1 VTITPHE
8 DDVPELEAVPEPEDA
23 PPVFADLTLAEA
35 LSAFRRAPRQTLAAL
50 RAVARSAE
58 PASAQ
63 VRLRPLAASAPAAP
77 QAAAAADT
85 PARPAAE
92 RRALAQL
99 GLRIS
104 AFLLAWWGGSI
115 ITSAPLRTEQLAL
128 DPAAPFLLAGFLVWL
143 AAEGYGDWPRLR
155 AWWQRRRAG
164 TPQAA
169 PPVREA
175 VSGPQV
181 WGGIHPA
188 RALLALGGVLTSVVA
203 LIGTAGNQFTLIGFW
218 AWVASIALWLAALAP
233 AEWRARAAQARIARV
248 HLNWRSPTLWALVAI
263 LALGAYFRLSS
274 LSTVPPEMTSDHVE
288 KILDAQRV
296 VDGQLQVFFPN
307 NGGREA
313 FQMYAMALLAQ
324 VPGLGMNFT
333 TLKLLSALEG
343 LAAIL
348 ALYWLGREAIG
359 RQQARLGNLVGLLL
373 AALVAVSYWH
383 VALSRLGL
391 RIVLTTAVTAL
402 LLTFLARAMRF
413 NRRSDFIL
421 AGLTLGLGLYTY
433 QAVRMLPLVV
443 LAGVALAL
451 IFRARSRR
459 DFSRYLLHTVVL
471 VVVAFVVFV
480 PLFGFWLQ
488 YPEDFWRRTQGRLL
502 GDDIVQT
509 VDAQGQ
515 IVERQATI
523 EERLDAFNQNL
534 PILADNFRNAL
545 LMFNWKGDVAWI
557 NAAPNRPAMD
567 AVTGALLIVGL
578 AAWLARMIR
587 RRDPFDWLV
596 PVALL
601 IMLLPSALSIAYPV
615 ENPSHTRTSGALPLA
630 YLIAALPL
638 ALIVKGLIEQVGGQR
653 GRVAAGAVLVL
664 VLAGAYGA
672 NSAIYF
678 NDYYR
683 TYLGSSLPYTEA
695 GRVLR
700 GFAESDGSFGNA
712 FMLAYPYWW
721 DHRAI
726 GIEAG
731 RTDWPNG
738 IIALNGVP
746 QFLADAYARTDRYR
760 LDPERDLLFFY
771 APDDEAADAAL
782 REWFPQG
789 RARLV
794 QSYQDDAYRLYRV
807 PALGNDGLLAFLVAQ
822 GAAVTQTPVP
832 GG

>member
-1 VTITPHE
+1 MTIPPYQP
-8 DDVPELEAVPEPEDA
+8 DSPEQPLSDSPERA
-23 PPVFADLTLAEA
+23 PVGFADLTLAEA
-35 LSAFRRAPRQTLAAL
+35 LGQFVRAPRRTLAAL
-50 RAVARSAE
+50 RAATQSAAPEIAPPVPPRQQPVSVPAAPE
-58 PASAQ
+58 PRA
-63 VRLRPLAASAPAAP
+63 APAAGR
-77 QAAAAADT
+77 
-85 PARPAAE
+85 PARALSDQ
-92 RRALAQL
+92 RALVQL
-99 GLRIS
+99 GLRLC
-104 AFLLAWWGGSI
+104 AFLLAWWGGGI
-115 ITSAPLRTEQLAL
+115 IANAPVRTEQLAL
-128 DPAAPFLLAGFLVWL
+128 DPAAPFLLLGFVVWL
-143 AAEGYGDWPRLR
+143 AAEIYGDWPRLR
-155 AWWQRRRAG
+155 AWRPARGAAELPPAPAAASGGRAW
-164 TPQAA
+164 
-169 PPVREA
+169 
-175 VSGPQV
+175 SGL
-181 WGGIHPA
+181 HPA
-188 RALLALGGVLTSVVA
+188 RALLLLSGVLASAVA
-203 LIGTAGNQFTLIGFW
+203 LIGTAGNQFTLIGFAAW
-218 AWVASIALWLAALAP
+218 AVSIALWVAALAP
-233 AEWRARAAQARIARV
+233 AEWGAGALWAWAAGLRV
-248 HLNWRSPTLWALVAI
+248 NWRSPTLWALVAI
-263 LALGAYFRLSS
+263 LALGAHFRLTE
-274 LSTVPPEMTSDHVE
+274 LSAVPPEMTSDHVE

-324 VPGLGMNFT
+324 APGLGMNFT

-343 LAAIL
+343 LAAIA

-391 RIVLTTAVTAL
+391 RIVLTTVVTAL
-402 LLTFLARAMRF
+402 LLTFLARALRY
-413 NRRSDFIL
+413 NRRADFIL

-443 LAGVALAL
+443 LAGVGLAL

-459 DFSRYLLHTVVL
+459 AAGRYLLNTAAL

-502 GDDIVQT
+502 GDDVIQT
-509 VDAQGQ
+509 VNEQGQ
-515 IVERQATI
+515 IVERQATVQ
-523 EERLDAFNQNL
+523 ERLDAFSRNL
-534 PILADNFRNAL
+534 PILADNLRGAL

-567 AVTGALLIVGL
+567 SVTGALLVVGL
-578 AAWLARMIR
+578 AAWLARMVR

-638 ALIVKGLIEQVGGQR
+638 ALIVQSLIDQLGGRR
-653 GRVAAGAVLVL
+653 GRFAAGAAVALV
-664 VLAGAYGA
+664 VAGAYGA

-678 NDYYR
+678 NNYYQA
-683 TYLGSSLPYTEA
+683 YVGSSLPYTEV

-712 FMLAYPYWW
+712 FMIAYPYWW

-731 RTDWPNG
+731 RIDWPNG
-738 IIALNGVP
+738 IVDRAAVP
-746 QFLADAYARTDRYR
+746 RFLADTYARTDRYR
-760 LDPERDLLFFY
+760 LDPDRDLLFFY
-771 APDDEAADAAL
+771 APDDEATEAAL
-782 REWFPQG
+782 RQWFPQG
-789 RARLV
+789 RALLV
-794 QSYQDDAYRLYRV
+794 QSYQDDSYRLYRA
-807 PALGNDGLLAFLVAQ
+807 PSLGVDGLLAFL
-822 GAAVTQTPVP
+822 AAHVP
-832 GG
+832 DTE